1 MAGSSQGDRS
11 GLGIFAAELAAA
23 RAAAGLTQ
31 EELASR
37 VTFSASAISMVE
49 QRRRV
54 PSADLARRCD
64 EALGLPGTLRRLQQ
78 HAQAAPLPAWFRPY
92 AEVEAAATVLR
103 SWQPMVIDGLA
114 QTEDYAR
121 ALLAEQPGTSEDQ
134 LEDRT
139 AARISRQAILA
150 RPESPVVTMIMDEA
164 VLIRPVGGVK
174 VMHGQLVHL
183 EQLARQPDVTVLIV
197 PLSTGAH
204 CGLLGAFAVAETQTG
219 RTGFMESPDEGL
231 IVEHPPA
238 VSRLVRALDIL
249 ASEALPRA
257 ASRDLILRRADDH
270 DS

>member
-37 VTFSASAISMVE
+37 VTFSASTISMVE

-64 EALGLPGTLRRLQQ
+64 EVLGLPGTLRRLQE
-78 HAQAAPLPAWFRPY
+78 HAQAVPLPAWFRPY

-121 ALLAEQPGTSEDQ
+121 AAGRAAGHQRRPARGPRRGPDRAAGDPDPVRAARRDDDHGRGGTDPAGRRPEGDARPAQLLAE
-134 LEDRT
+134 
-139 AARISRQAILA
+139 
-150 RPESPVVTMIMDEA
+150 
-164 VLIRPVGGVK
+164 
-174 VMHGQLVHL
+174 
-183 EQLARQPDVTVLIV
+183 
-197 PLSTGAH
+197 
-204 CGLLGAFAVAETQTG
+204 TG
-219 RTGFMESPDEGL
+219 RTTTKPIARFKVRKPEPPCQR
-231 IVEHPPA
+231 HPA
-238 VSRLVRALDIL
+238 QGSAIR
-249 ASEALPRA
+249 
-257 ASRDLILRRADDH
+257 H
-270 DS
+270 